1 MKRITKSSLIF
12 IMAFFAMFTF
22 VLGTL
27 FVSAKATNTE
37 TDLTQIAFT
46 VDESASARIGLK
58 EEGGTQVASSY
69 GENGIRFTLRMDKT
83 VYEGIEEGS
92 VIFGAFVLPYDYIT
106 EKGEITE
113 DVFKDNDANY
123 TLSEVATDGRY
134 RIANVETESLELSK
148 DGNSYYYNVS
158 MVNLKPNNKA
168 REFIAVPYLKTFVGG
183 EKVYDIKEV
192 ASGAY
197 SMAYVAQLKIEET
210 GVDTLISDALY
221 NNYIKDL
228 TTSIDVN
235 LGYNYGDALE
245 DSQTVSLTFNLGEE
259 ITIDKIKDA
268 LETNNYFNEEY
279 HTLDTSSLKV
289 AGLDAAS
296 AKVYANGK
304 TNAEITVKYDVA
316 EADSNAY
323 SALSGYYTTENFGSI
338 VLKSNGSA
346 VYNADFGMAGG
357 KQDATYKLYKDGKMT
372 VALGSN
378 TYVGNY
384 DNDGSC
390 EMTVGETT
398 HNYAASIEVPVSVYS
413 KLRGYYEE
421 EGGDGFAVVDS
432 NRSVMVGMENRG
444 NYIVSYDKSNDNFVV
459 ASSVLGVGNGSAEID
474 LATLGSISIGGTVY
488 NLSTTKTLA
497 SEEDY
502 VAFAKTYTAKNAMY
516 DTYNTMSTDKFHDI
530 TLVADASGSV
540 VWSGEE
546 YSNRHSGSG
555 KYLADNMFLSSTKYG
570 NYVLFDDGTAKVYL
584 PLMSVQQHNFSG
596 CVRTV
601 KDITYDSTYNVT
613 NGTLSLDVSQYWRFG
628 TNGGSTSFALV
639 ESYNFTAVETDVNTQ
654 LTSREKVTVEQYDS
668 LSELYAQYA
677 GTYFGEYEV
686 SYQSVMNDLEISE
699 SNPRNK
705 SGKMPMTITLN
716 ADGTFSGVGKTF
728 DGTMDSAPMAYYDL
742 LGHSN
747 IKSYL
752 ISAKHLGNQPKTGT
766 YTFKLI
772 DGQVK
777 IVLSF
782 NDAKTDEAGGYS
794 AGRYTDGTKYN
805 NYDIKELCYGYYFVP
820 YYMQGAGFQLQGSSS
835 ALPNGWSNS
844 SVLKCYNYASGVA
857 SGDTLSILFE
867 AFSDLPI
874 TLTKQTQA

>member
-12 IMAFFAMFTF
+12 IMTFFAMFMF
-22 VLGTL
+22 VLGAS
-27 FVSAKATNTE
+27 FISAKASTE

-83 VYEGIEEGS
+83 VYEEGIEEGS

-113 DVFKDNDANY
+113 DVFTDTDANY
-123 TLSEVATDGRY
+123 TLSEVATDGKY
-134 RIANVETESLELSK
+134 RIANVETESLELSN

-168 REFIAVPYLKTFVGG
+168 REFIAVPYLKTFVDG
-183 EKVYDIKEV
+183 EKVYDIKV

-228 TTSIDVN
+228 TTTIDVD
-235 LGYNYGDALE
+235 LGYNYGGVE
-245 DSQTVSLTFNLGEE
+245 ESETVSLTFNLGEE

-268 LETNNYFNEEY
+268 LETNDYFNEEY

-289 AGLDAAS
+289 AGVDAAS

-316 EADSNAY
+316 QADSNAY

-346 VYNADFGMAGG
+346 DYNADLSMGG
-357 KQDATYKLYKDGKMT
+357 SKVDASYKLYKDGKMSVT
-372 VALGSN
+372 LGN
-378 TYVGNY
+378 DTYFGNY
-384 DNDGSC
+384 EEGGSC
-390 EMTVGETT
+390 EMVIGSDTY
-398 HNYAASIEVPVSVYS
+398 NYTAATEVPASVYS
-413 KLRGYYEE
+413 KLRGYYEK
-421 EGGDGFAVVDS
+421 EGGNGFAVVDS

-444 NYIVSYDKSNDNFVV
+444 NYIVSYDKDSDGFVV
-459 ASSVLGVGNGSAEID
+459 TSSVLGVGNGSAEID
-474 LATLGSISIGGTVY
+474 LANLNSISIGGTVY

-516 DTYNTMSTDKFHDI
+516 DTYNTMSTDKFHDV

-546 YSNRHSGSG
+546 YSNRHTHAG
-555 KYLADNMFLSSTKYG
+555 KWSADSMFLSSTKYG
-570 NYVLFDDGTAKVYL
+570 NYVLFNDGSAKVYL
-584 PLMSVQQHNFSG
+584 PLMAVQQHNFTG
-596 CVRTV
+596 AIKTV
-601 KDITYDSTYNVT
+601 QDITYDAIYNVT
-613 NGTLSLDVSQYWRFG
+613 NGTLSLDVSPYWRYG
-628 TNGGSTSFALV
+628 TNDVLV
-639 ESYNFTAVETDVNTQ
+639 ESYNFTAVETDVNTE

-686 SYQSVMNDLEISE
+686 TYQSVMANDYISDT
-699 SNPRNK
+699 NPRNK
-705 SGKMPMTITLN
+705 GGTMPMTITLN

-728 DGTMDSAPMAYYDL
+728 DGTMDNAPMAYYDML
-742 LGHSN
+742 DPSSRG
-747 IKSYL
+747 SYL
-752 ISAKHLGNQPKTGT
+752 IATKHLGNKPKTGT

-782 NDAKTDEAGGYS
+782 NDVKTDDGYNQ
-794 AGRYTDGTKYN
+794 GRYSDDSKFGISN
-805 NYDIKELCYGYYFVP
+805 QVIKELCYGYYFAP
-820 YYMQGAGFQLQGSSS
+820 YLMGATGFQLPGATVNGVSP
-835 ALPNGWSNS
+835 LPSGWGGAT
-844 SVLKCYNYASGVA
+844 VLKCYNYASGVA
-857 SGDTLSILFE
+857 SDNTLSILFE
-867 AFSDLPI
+867 AFSDSPI

>member
-1 MKRITKSSLIF
+1 MKRITRSSLIF

-22 VLGTL
+22 VLGAS
-27 FVSAKATNTE
+27 FVSAKANTE

-69 GENGIRFTLRMDKT
+69 EENGIRFTLRMDKT
-83 VYEGIEEGS
+83 VYEEGIEEGS

-106 EKGEITE
+106 ERGEITE
-113 DVFKDNDANY
+113 DVFKDTDANY
-123 TLSEVATDGRY
+123 TLSEVATNGKY
-134 RIANVETESLELSK
+134 RIANVETESLELSN

-168 REFIAVPYLKTFVGG
+168 REFIAVPYLKTFVDG
-183 EKVYDIKEV
+183 EKVYDIKV

-228 TTSIDVN
+228 TTTIDVN
-235 LGYNYGDALE
+235 LGYNYGDVE
-245 DSQTVSLTFNLGEE
+245 ESETVSLSFNLGEE

-268 LETNNYFNEEY
+268 LETNDYFNEEY

-289 AGLDAAS
+289 AGVDAAS

-316 EADSNAY
+316 QADSNAY

-346 VYNADFGMAGG
+346 DYNADLSMGG
-357 KQDATYKLYKDGKMT
+357 SKVDASYKLYKDGKMSVT
-372 VALGSN
+372 LGN
-378 TYVGNY
+378 DTYFGNY
-384 DNDGSC
+384 EEGGSC
-390 EMTVGETT
+390 EMVIGSDTY
-398 HNYAASIEVPVSVYS
+398 NYTAAAEVPASVYS

-421 EGGDGFAVVDS
+421 EGGNGFAVVDS

-444 NYIVSYDKSNDNFVV
+444 NYIVSYDKDNDDFVV
-459 ASSVLGVGNGSAEID
+459 TSSVLGVGNGSAEID
-474 LATLGSISIGGTVY
+474 LANLNSISIGGTVY

-516 DTYNTMSTDKFHDI
+516 DTYNAMSTDKFHDV

-546 YSNRHSGSG
+546 YSNRHTHAG
-555 KYLADNMFLSSTKYG
+555 KWSADSMFLSSTKYG
-570 NYVLFDDGTAKVYL
+570 NYVLFNDGTAKVYL
-584 PLMSVQQHNFSG
+584 PLMAVQQHNFTG
-596 CVRTV
+596 AAKTV
-601 KDITYDSTYNVT
+601 KDITYDATYDVT
-613 NGTLSLDVSQYWRFG
+613 DGKLSLDVSPYWRYG
-628 TNGGSTSFALV
+628 INSALV
-639 ESYNFTAVETDVNTQ
+639 ESYNFTAVETDVNTE

-686 SYQSVMNDLEISE
+686 TYSSYMDANYMENGGASRKKD
-699 SNPRNK
+699 
-705 SGKMPMTITLN
+705 GTMPMTITLN

-728 DGTMDSAPMAYYDL
+728 EGTMNTAPQAYYDII
-742 LGHSN
+742 SN
-747 IKSYL
+747 SYGAYL
-752 ISAKHLGNQPKTGT
+752 FATKHLGNQPKTGT

-782 NDAKTDEAGGYS
+782 NDVKTSTGYS
-794 AGRYTDGTKYN
+794 LGKYTDGTKQVSTGK
-805 NYDIKELCYGYYFVP
+805 DIAEFSYGYYFTPLWMGGNGV
-820 YYMQGAGFQLQGSSS
+820 G
-835 ALPNGWSNS
+835 LPGKADMLPSGWSG
-844 SVLKCYNYASGVA
+844 VPVIRCYNYASGVA
-857 SGDTLSILFE
+857 SDNTLSILFE
-867 AFSDLPI
+867 AFSDSPI